1 MEVIFATQSSTPIL
15 GQIAYVLGWV
25 MDGIFRALD
34 SLFNIQNI
42 GLCIIIFTLLIYL
55 LMTPLQIKQQK
66 FSKLSAV
73 MQPEIQAIQNKYK
86 NKRDQVSMQKMQ
98 EETSMVYQKYG
109 VSPTGSCVQLLIT
122 LPILM
127 SLWQVIYKIPGYVG
141 SVKAVFEGVVSQI
154 VNVNGYTEII
164 QNFVSDNK
172 ITRAQ
177 VILENGQATS
187 DSIIDVLYALS
198 PSQWEKFADISQFS
212 GFSDIIDSTASQISH
227 MQNFLGLNIADQPWT
242 IFTSALAAGSIILVI
257 AAVLIPVLAW
267 FTQWLNY
274 KLMPQASSQDDQQNA
289 MMNSMKT
296 MNTMMPI
303 MSAVFCVTFPVG
315 VSLYWIA
322 GAVFRSIQQ
331 VIINRHMSKIN
342 MDDLIA
348 ENMKKL
354 EKKREKE
361 GLPAQKITSQ
371 AHQNV
376 RNIESKN
383 RKEISEENRKKLE
396 ASYENSRNAKPGSL
410 AAKANMVRDFDERNK
425 KKK

>member
-1 MEVIFATQSSTPIL
+1 MEVIFATQSSMPIL

-109 VSPTGSCVQLLIT
+109 VSHTGSCVQLLIT

>member
-371 AHQNV
+371 ARQNV